1 MYERIYRIT
10 KTLTDVNGIASYE
23 YQVKEKCET
32 I

>member
-10 KTLTDVNGIASYE
+10 KTLTDVNGIA
-23 YQVKEKCET
+23 VMNTKLKKKCET